1 MSKNME
7 INYEDEQIQE
17 ILLKESEKKKI
28 EMDRELKL
36 LQELEYEQALKKD
49 EESDSTFDEPSVE
62 EMRRVRLLRFD
73 GWQLIKD

>member
-1 MSKNME
+1 ME
-7 INYEDEQIQE
+7 INYEEEQIQE

-36 LQELEYEQALKKD
+36 SQKLEYEQALKKD
-49 EESDSTFDEPSVE
+49 EESNLTFDEPSVE

-73 GWQLIKD
+73 GWKLIKD

>member
-49 EESDSTFDEPSVE
+49 EESDSIFDEPSVE
-62 EMRRVRLLRFD
+62 EMRRVRLLRFN

>member
-1 MSKNME
+1 M
-7 INYEDEQIQE
+7 NYEDEQIQE

-49 EESDSTFDEPSVE
+49 EESNLTFDEPSVE
-62 EMRRVRLLRFD
+62 EMKRVRLLRFD

>member
-1 MSKNME
+1 ME
-7 INYEDEQIQE
+7 INYEEEQIQE

-36 LQELEYEQALKKD
+36 LQELEYEEALKKD
-49 EESDSTFDEPSVE
+49 EESNLIFEEPSVE
-62 EMRRVRLLRFD
+62 EMRRVRLLRFG

>member
-1 MSKNME
+1 ME
-7 INYEDEQIQE
+7 INYEEEQIQK

-36 LQELEYEQALKKD
+36 SQELEYKEALKKD
-49 EESDSTFDEPSVE
+49 EKSNLTFHEPSGE
-62 EMRRVRLLRFD
+62 EMRRARLLRFD